1 MREHGIHDRE
11 LCSRGG
17 FRLGLD
23 RRADE
28 SFDGVDGDGCA
39 CLLQG
44 EKGLKQNAPRA
55 QRCHRGA
62 QRFQFVDDTVRAVAD
77 QRDGLLSV
85 DQRLDR
91 GEFALAVE

>member
-1 MREHGIHDRE
+1 MHDRE

-39 CLLQG
+39 CVLQG
-44 EKGLKQNAPRA
+44 EKGLEQNAPRA
-55 QRCHRGA
+55 QRCQRGA
-62 QRFQFVDDTVRAVAD
+62 QRSEFVDDTLRAVTE

-91 GEFALAVE
+91 REFALAVE